1 MKLKELLGTNRSGYL
16 IDGTFYESDEVR
28 FADEEMD
35 TELQVVTMEDPDS
48 WSLTYGK
55 QVRIAQGIVD
65 GHRFVA
71 RVE

>member
-1 MKLKELLGTNRSGYL
+1 MKLAEILATNRSGYI
-16 IDGTFYESDEVR
+16 IDGTFYESDEVT
-28 FADEEMD
+28 FDECDME
-35 TELQVVTMEDPDS
+35 TELETVTMEDPDS

-55 QVRIAQGIVD
+55 QVTIAQGTVD